1 MDFEEIKRAN
11 AEIASL
17 RGRGQLR
24 EVIALVEA
32 TAGKITDKDDSVAIL
47 AQSLYAAQ
55 EMKDEPL
62 SRQFATQILAID
74 PGVPSAK
81 KALGLS

>member
-1 MDFEEIKRAN
+1 MEFEEIERAN

-32 TAGKITDKDDSVAIL
+32 TADKIPDKDDRIAIL
-47 AQSLYAAQ
+47 VQGLYAAQ
-55 EMKDEPL
+55 ELKDESL
-62 SRQFATQILAID
+62 SKQFAAQILAID

-81 KALGLS
+81 RALGLP